1 MNPDDFKMQKIFES
15 GALAFN
21 MGPQAGDF
29 ADYPQSNLTVLKPSE
44 KDEKKHTV
52 EIGGKSY
59 DLSSDELS
67 LLKFITQHKGDGDD
81 EENEEDYN
89 NVLKRALA
97 ICSNQKAK
105 YKEELSNQ

>member
-21 MGPQAGDF
+21 SGEEPSAG
-29 ADYPQSNLTVLKPSE
+29 YTQSNMVQLKPAQD
-44 KDEKKHTV
+44 DEKKHTIH
-52 EIGGKSY
+52 IGGKYY
-59 DLSSDELS
+59 DLSNDELS
-67 LLKFITQHKGDGDD
+67 LLKFITQHKGDGPD

-89 NVLKRALA
+89 SVLKKALA

-105 YKEELSNQ
+105 YKEKLSNR